1 MTKAIEELEAG
12 LKVQLSSL
20 ADNIRSAEES
30 LMRTKEGYLKV
41 QGAIEI
47 LAVLKEKLVVD
58 EDKELAAT
66 ITDPLA
72 E

>member
-1 MTKAIEELEAG
+1 MNKAIDELNG
-12 LKVQLSSL
+12 SLKAQLDSL
-20 ADNIRSAEES
+20 ADEIRSSEEI
-30 LMRTKEGYLKV
+30 LIRTKEGYLKV

-47 LAVLKEKLVVD
+47 LGILKQKLSA
-58 EDKELAAT
+58 EENNQLADA

>member
-1 MTKAIEELEAG
+1 MTKAIEELETG
-12 LKVQLSSL
+12 LKAQVASL
-20 ADNIRSAEES
+20 ADEIRSAEES

-47 LAVLKEKLVVD
+47 LGILKQKLAAD
-58 EDKELAAT
+58 EDKELAAS